1 MGIYHI
7 RGYSGIWFLMK
18 LCFRLELRA
27 FYHHNLLYFVLSIQ
41 HLLFFIW
48 YDQSIKNENLCE
60 HEKHEYVWQKS
71 IWYEE
76 TLLSKGNRVL
86 ITIRAIQH
94 LFLSCVCT
102 YVFENDKGKT
112 IFPTAFSSS
121 LSNMVQ
127 YFVWEW
133 NSALEIVFELLFYL
147 RILTNRNIDRKYDLC
162 TFLIYCIYVLLTSIS
177 FYVMFLFI

>member
-7 RGYSGIWFLMK
+7 RGYSGIWFLLK
-18 LCFRLELRA
+18 LCFRLETSCSLPSLCTIFCT
-27 FYHHNLLYFVLSIQ
+27 FYATFIIF
-41 HLLFFIW
+41 HLIW
-48 YDQSIKNENLCE
+48 PKQIKNENLCE

-112 IFPTAFSSS
+112 IFQQHFHHHFQTWC
-121 LSNMVQ
+121 N
-127 YFVWEW
+127 
-133 NSALEIVFELLFYL
+133 
-147 RILTNRNIDRKYDLC
+147 
-162 TFLIYCIYVLLTSIS
+162 IS
-177 FYVMFLFI
+177 FENEIPLWKLFSNYFFICVF